1 MNDAENNDPLKWRDQ
16 IIENYYKHPASPDN
30 AHLFYLLA
38 SELNTEQRELL
49 KTLIEQLVEFTLLD
63 LRQQTEIQ
71 LLKNEGEQPNSFSN
85 EVEQPNPVITVPS
98 WVNLDQPRPS
108 DRPDRIS

>member
-1 MNDAENNDPLKWRDQ
+1 MNDQENNDPLKWRDQ
-16 IIENYYKHPASPDN
+16 IIENYYKHPASPNN

-49 KTLIEQLVEFTLLD
+49 KTLVEQLVEFTLLD
-63 LRQQTEIQ
+63 LRQQTEMQ
-71 LLKNEGEQPNSFSN
+71 LLRN
-85 EVEQPNPVITVPS
+85 EVEQPNPPISAPS

-108 DRPDRIS
+108 DRPDRLSPS